1 MKFTLTPFE
10 LFTLQTRLR
19 FPFRY
24 GIASMTEVP
33 QLFMRTAVTA
43 NGRTQSGL
51 SAEGLPPK
59 WFTKNPETTFEQDL
73 PEMLDVISH
82 ATAAAAAIARTP
94 IGFFDLWRELER
106 EQSSWAATRGIAP
119 LLAHLGVSLVERAVL
134 EGLCRLAGEPLHRL
148 LAGDALGLRL
158 GDVYPELGGVHLRDV
173 VRARPLETCFVRHT
187 LGLSDALTASDI
199 PPEDRV
205 VDGLPQDLE
214 ASIRA
219 YGLRYFKV
227 KLSGALDR
235 DVPRLSRLLD
245 LLQREVGDEWWVT
258 LDGNEFFHDVQAFR
272 SVLGSRARGGRAAT
286 AVAARGRGRAADPSQ
301 QRADCRCGHR
311 AAGVDRAAADDHRR
325 VGRGAWR
332 CRRPR
337 SRPATSGPATRTARA
352 SSRAW
357 RTRRCSPTGA
367 AAASRR
373 C

>member
-33 QLFMRTAVTA
+33 QLFMRAAVTA
-43 NGRTQSGL
+43 NGRTGVGL

-59 WFTKNPETTFEQDL
+59 WFTKNPDTTFEQDL
-73 PEMLDVISH
+73 PEMLDVILH
-82 ATAAAAAIARTP
+82 ATAAAAAIARSP

-106 EQSSWAATRGIAP
+106 EQSSWAAARGIAP

-158 GDVYPELGGVHLRDV
+158 GDVYPELGGMHPRDV
-173 VRARPLETCFVRHT
+173 VRARPLDNCFVRHT

-227 KLSGALDR
+227 
-235 DVPRLSRLLD
+235 
-245 LLQREVGDEWWVT
+245 
-258 LDGNEFFHDVQAFR
+258 
-272 SVLGSRARGGRAAT
+272 
-286 AVAARGRGRAADPSQ
+286 
-301 QRADCRCGHR
+301 
-311 AAGVDRAAADDHRR
+311 
-325 VGRGAWR
+325 
-332 CRRPR
+332 
-337 SRPATSGPATRTARA
+337 
-352 SSRAW
+352 
-357 RTRRCSPTGA
+357 
-367 AAASRR
+367 
-373 C
+373 